1 MVKFVT
7 DWTGPLSSFYPLRD
21 PQMDPSSSRPV
32 HRGSQADLVSLR
44 SQVPLSKCLLNDTFA
59 HVLVTF
65 KQYGDLEV
73 RQIHLWQDSKLD

>member
-1 MVKFVT
+1 MVKFVA
-7 DWTGPLSSFYPLRD
+7 DWTEPLSSFYPLRD
-21 PQMDPSSSRPV
+21 PQMDPSSSCPV

-65 KQYGDLEV
+65 KQYGNIEPIRV
-73 RQIHLWQDSKLD
+73 Y